1 MGHII
6 WTMYSFLKRSRLK
19 QKKIL
24 IMDRLDMLEFEKE
37 AHGEIQS
44 ASVKIHKTFK
54 FSTNQFIHK
63 PLERFSKFSLSS
75 VPNFIKIILR
85 TSQVFDDCLILCSKP
100 VITSDGFMIKIM
112 SLDILYDKKTGYCHE
127 INFPIFKMNQVVEYR
142 ERSNRPV

>member
-1 MGHII
+1 MLWAIAYVSYHMDHI
-6 WTMYSFLKRSRLK
+6 WLFKK
-19 QKKIL
+19 EQAKAKKIL

-75 VPNFIKIILR
+75 VSNSNFIKIFLR
-85 TSQVFDDCLILCSKP
+85 TSQVFDDSLILCSKP

-127 INFPIFKMNQVVEYR
+127 INF
-142 ERSNRPV
+142 SNIQNEPSRRI